1 MRLILLILISSVM
14 ATGCKRQSEN
24 ESRNPPEIVSRDSD
38 TVFNEIPGKHHL
50 GRNAYD
56 LDLVETLINVR
67 KRLVFVDQLRS
78 SGQLDILK
86 QEGTYT
92 VFAPTDNAF
101 PSNVSISSND
111 LRGYIIPGK
120 IWKEDLAN
128 GSITTKSLNDEEVS
142 IDLKNGKMIINN
154 KITVIKEN
162 IGAGNGVIHEI
173 DQLMSP

>member
-86 QEGTYT
+86 QEGPYT
-92 VFAPTDNAF
+92 VFLLPPTT
-101 PSNVSISSND
+101 PSLQMSLSPRTILEAISF
-111 LRGYIIPGK
+111 LEKYGK
-120 IWKEDLAN
+120 
-128 GSITTKSLNDEEVS
+128 
-142 IDLKNGKMIINN
+142 
-154 KITVIKEN
+154 KILPMV
-162 IGAGNGVIHEI
+162 
-173 DQLMSP
+173 P